1 MSKSS
6 RSPSK
11 NLAEE
16 FRGRVCESGL
26 LMRTCGHY
34 ENVLRFMAPL
44 TIEEEL
50 LEKGLGIYEEVVT
63 RSK

>member
-1 MSKSS
+1 
-6 RSPSK
+6 
-11 NLAEE
+11 
-16 FRGRVCESGL
+16 
-26 LMRTCGHY
+26 MRTCGHY